1 MRVTKDGHAWRIGAA
16 ADVAWLAEGPPG
28 TSIPTAMPQVFEAY
42 ATPHLPGRTA
52 PARVHEQAIADTLAA
67 HTAPQPGR
75 LGCRHTGAHDIVLP
89 EAPLLSLYLDWPGV
103 LVEGGPSEAMS
114 WRVGHMRS
122 GDGAA

>member
-1 MRVTKDGHAWRIGAA
+1 MC
-16 ADVAWLAEGPPG
+16 
-28 TSIPTAMPQVFEAY
+28 TSK
-42 ATPHLPGRTA
+42 
-52 PARVHEQAIADTLAA
+52 AIVDTLAA